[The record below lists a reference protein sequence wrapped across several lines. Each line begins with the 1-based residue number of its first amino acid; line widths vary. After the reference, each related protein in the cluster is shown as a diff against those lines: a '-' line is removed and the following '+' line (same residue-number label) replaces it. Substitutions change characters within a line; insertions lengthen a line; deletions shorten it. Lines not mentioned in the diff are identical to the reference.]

1 MSQRP
6 LSSPWRQQMYDVIF
20 EAETPA
26 GRWFDIG
33 LLVAILASIFF
44 VSLET
49 VEGFKRNQQPAIY
62 YAEWG
67 LTVLFSIEYVL
78 RLICSRHPLRYAFS
92 FWGVIDLLSVVP
104 GYLEIVI
111 GNSSRS
117 LMTLR
122 SIRLLR
128 VFRVMKL
135 WRMMNEADELSTAI
149 WRARNKIVVFL
160 AVILVAVT
168 ISGSLMYHVETLTFN
183 VDPDTGVTPD
193 TQFTSIPQAM
203 YWATVTMTT
212 VGYGDV
218 VPRTVIGKFIS
229 AALILLGY
237 SLIIVPTGFVSAE
250 IVGAKVNGLK
260 SRRICQTCE
269 TSDHP
274 DEARYCYRCGTPL
287 GEFEESEA
295 VNEG

>member
-6 LSSPWRQQMYDVIF
+6 VSSLWRQQMYDIIF

-49 VEGFKRNQQPAIY
+49 VDGYKREQMPAIY
-62 YAEWG
+62 YAEWV

-78 RLICSRHPLRYAFS
+78 RLICSRHPLRYAIS

-104 GYLEIVI
+104 GYLELAI

-135 WRMMNEADELSTAI
+135 WRMMNEADELSTAV

-183 VDPDTGVTPD
+183 VDPETGITPG

-212 VGYGDV
+212 VGYGDI
-218 VPRTVIGKFIS
+218 VPKTVIGKFIS

-250 IVGAKVNGLK
+250 IFGAKAAGPISK
-260 SRRICQTCE
+260 RRCQTCE
-269 TSDHP
+269 ASGHL
-274 DEARYCYRCGTPL
+274 DEARYCYRCGTR
-287 GEFEESEA
+287 FEESIDAIEE
-295 VNEG
+295 EG